1 MDITNNLLQNRNV
14 MLLNTNIDQEIIKKN
29 VPNDLV
35 EEMFNQVIDLNIN
48 GRQPAQI
55 SPIEDIVAE
64 MKAGRMVIL
73 IDEEDRENEGDLVI
87 SADHVTPEAINF
99 MAKHGRGLICL
110 TLTRDRCNYLN
121 LPPMA
126 AQNGATHGTA
136 FTVSIEAAH
145 GVTTGISASDR
156 ARTIKAAIASDAKPS
171 DLVQPGHIFPLQA
184 VEGGVLKRAGH
195 TEAGCDLALMA
206 ECSPSA
212 VICEIMNDDG
222 TMARLDDLKVFAAEH
237 DLKIGTISD
246 LIAYRSRTESLVKK
260 IGERKLDTKYGQFTA
275 NIYKNSIDDTLSVAL
290 IKGSITE
297 SSEVLVRVHE
307 PTSIFDFLDVNQS
320 NKSWGIDAALHCINE
335 EGCGVMVF
343 LNCTNVSD
351 QLFKQLNAEQFESDN
366 SNDRK
371 PIDMRSYGIGAQIL
385 RNCGV
390 KKIRVMG
397 VPRRMP
403 SMIGYDLEIVGYVSR
418 H

>member
-1 MDITNNLLQNRNV
+1 

-222 TMARLDDLKVFAAEH
+222 TMARLNDLKVFAAEH
-237 DLKIGTISD
+237 NLKIGTISD
-246 LIAYRSRTESLVKK
+246 LIAYRSRTESLVMK

-275 NIYKNSIDDTLSVAL
+275 NIYKNSIDNSLSVAL
-290 IKGSITE
+290 VKGLITE

-307 PTSIFDFLDVNQS
+307 PTSIFDFLDANQF
-320 NKSWGIDAALHCINE
+320 NKSWGIDAALHCINQ

-343 LNCTNVSD
+343 LNCTDVSA
-351 QLFKQLNAEQFESDN
+351 QLFNELNDDQSEYEN
-366 SNDRK
+366 SHSSK

-385 RNCGV
+385 RSCGV

-403 SMIGYDLEIVGYVSR
+403 SMIGYDLEILGYVSR

>member
-1 MDITNNLLQNRNV
+1 

-351 QLFKQLNAEQFESDN
+351 QLFKELDAEQFESDN

>member
-1 MDITNNLLQNRNV
+1 MSLDANHNQE
-14 MLLNTNIDQEIIKKN
+14 NIQKY

-48 GRQPAQI
+48 RREPAEI
-55 SPIEDIVAE
+55 SPIEEIVAE

-87 SADHVTPEAINF
+87 AADYVTPEAINF
-99 MAKHGRGLICL
+99 MAKYGRGLICL

-126 AQNGATHGTA
+126 PANGALHGTA
-136 FTVSIEAAH
+136 FTVSIEAAQ

-156 ARTIKAAIASDAKPS
+156 ARTIKAAIASDAQPS

-206 ECSPSA
+206 ECSPSS

-222 TMARLDDLKVFAAEH
+222 TMARLDDLKIFAAQH
-237 DLKIGTISD
+237 NLKIGTISD
-246 LIAYRSRTESLVKK
+246 LIAYRSRTESLVMK
-260 IGERKLDTKYGQFTA
+260 IGERQLDTKYGQFTA
-275 NIYKNSIDDTLSVAL
+275 NIYKNSIDNSLSVAL
-290 IKGSITE
+290 VKGLITE

-307 PTSIFDFLDVNQS
+307 PTSIFDFLDANQF

-343 LNCTNVSD
+343 LNCTDVSA
-351 QLFKQLNAEQFESDN
+351 QLFNELGDDQSEYEN
-366 SNDRK
+366 SHGSK